1 MMYSGYMFYYV
12 IMYFQSHSMISNDS
26 CDHPVTIFN
35 VVVVVVSNFFTFH
48 LFPSN
53 RCLGVVSSLFKYGR
67 CDLYLQ
73 FKKTNFIKQVFDLI
87 LTNCYTYFDEIGFI
101 ICI

>member
-1 MMYSGYMFYYV
+1 MMYSGYMFYCV
-12 IMYFQSHSMISNDS
+12 IMYFQSHSMSSNDS
-26 CDHPVTIFN
+26 CDHPVSIVN

-53 RCLGVVSSLFKYGR
+53 GCMGVVSSLFKNGH

-73 FKKTNFIKQVFDLI
+73 FKKNKF
-87 LTNCYTYFDEIGFI
+87 Y
-101 ICI
+101 